1 LSRAASRRASAP
13 SAEPLRILGTDG
25 SADGGDAPEIPA
37 EELRRLHG
45 LMLLQRAFDKRALN
59 LQRQGRIGF
68 YVSAA
73 GQEAA
78 QVGSGYSLRPEDW
91 VFPAYRELG
100 VALVRGVPLQLVL
113 SQLYGN
119 ENDPL
124 KGRQMPNHYG
134 FRDFNLVTASSPVGT
149 QIPLAVGAA
158 WAAKIRRDPVVSI
171 VYFGDGATSTGEFH
185 AGMNFAGVFRT
196 PTVFFCQNNQWAISV
211 PRERQTASATLAQKA
226 DAYGFS
232 GVRVDGNDL
241 LAVVAATREAVERA
255 RGGGGPTMIE
265 AVTYRMGGHSTAD
278 DPRRYREEKEVAEWS
293 ERDPIVR
300 FRRYLES
307 RGLWSD
313 DDDAQA
319 ETHAAREIDRMIQEE
334 EEAGPPAVETMVED
348 VFSTVPWHLREQLEE
363 IRGRQERRKAP
374 GVGLVEKPEGSFP

>member
-1 LSRAASRRASAP
+1 
-13 SAEPLRILGTDG
+13 
-25 SADGGDAPEIPA
+25 
-37 EELRRLHG
+37 
-45 LMLLQRAFDKRALN
+45 
-59 LQRQGRIGF
+59 
-68 YVSAA
+68 
-73 GQEAA
+73 
-78 QVGSGYSLRPEDW
+78 
-91 VFPAYRELG
+91 
-100 VALVRGVPLQLVL
+100 VL

-119 ENDPL
+119 ENAPL

>member
-1 LSRAASRRASAP
+1 
-13 SAEPLRILGTDG
+13 
-25 SADGGDAPEIPA
+25 
-37 EELRRLHG
+37 
-45 LMLLQRAFDKRALN
+45 
-59 LQRQGRIGF
+59 
-68 YVSAA
+68 
-73 GQEAA
+73 
-78 QVGSGYSLRPEDW
+78 
-91 VFPAYRELG
+91 
-100 VALVRGVPLQLVL
+100 
-113 SQLYGN
+113 
-119 ENDPL
+119 
-124 KGRQMPNHYG
+124 
-134 FRDFNLVTASSPVGT
+134 
-149 QIPLAVGAA
+149 
-158 WAAKIRRDPVVSI
+158 
-171 VYFGDGATSTGEFH
+171 
-185 AGMNFAGVFRT
+185 
-196 PTVFFCQNNQWAISV
+196 
-211 PRERQTASATLAQKA
+211 
-226 DAYGFS
+226 
-232 GVRVDGNDL
+232 
-241 LAVVAATREAVERA
+241 
-255 RGGGGPTMIE
+255 MIE